1 LQLRWTEWAFSGWNK
16 GFFPWGLK
24 WCANSLRLA
33 WHLPTS
39 RSRTRE
45 QQNSCVD
52 GLRSNLKWF
61 QHLKICFYIFLLFVP
76 FILSNKQY
84 LMSVFHSPLFRFLR
98 FQYFWF
104 HFQRPTHDISHWNVH
119 FFIYFASLEVESRVQ
134 LVETVVNVKWLVK
147 WPLEALGP
155 REQRAC
161 QSRVRQKVH

>member
-61 QHLKICFYIFLLFVP
+61 QHLKICFYIFFLFVS

-84 LMSVFHSPLFRFLR
+84 LMSVFHLPLLLFAHFLFFKNLFIFLVPLSASDAR
-98 FQYFWF
+98 YFILKCTFF
-104 HFQRPTHDISHWNVH
+104 H
-119 FFIYFASLEVESRVQ
+119 L
-134 LVETVVNVKWLVK
+134 
-147 WPLEALGP
+147 
-155 REQRAC
+155 
-161 QSRVRQKVH
+161 RQPPWR